1 MYFMKYATGS
11 VVLGLCVFGLLL
23 GFFPSYCQA
32 QPATQGQWSSL
43 ETWPTRAIHTSL
55 LPDGRVF
62 FFSYYDE
69 ALQPHIWDPATDTFA
84 PTAASSY
91 SLFCAGHTTMAD
103 GRIFIAG
110 GHIADY
116 TGYAHAEIYD
126 PFNNTMTQVAD
137 MNEGR
142 WYPTTTVLA
151 NGDILVVS
159 GDVNSNTVV
168 NPLPQVFQIATGTW
182 RNLTS
187 AQLMQDLYP
196 VMFVAP
202 NGQVLNAGPQPMSRY
217 LDTSGTGAWTDLA
230 PRQFSGWRDY
240 GPGLLYETG
249 QVLAVGGHD
258 PPTATAETLDLTA
271 ATPAWTLTG
280 NMHFA
285 RRQHNAVVLPDGKV
299 FVVGGSSGGGFDDST
314 NPVFPTEMW
323 DPATRQFT
331 VMASIGVYRGYHSIA
346 LLLPDGRVLSASG
359 NVAGANAQIFSPPY
373 LFAGTRPSISS
384 APASVGYGQTVFI
397 GTPDAANISKVT
409 WLRNGSTTHT
419 FDMGT
424 RFMHLSFTR
433 VNGGLNVTLPA
444 NGNLAP
450 PGYYMLFL
458 LNSSGI
464 PSVARIIQ
472 ITQNG
477 GATGTLTG
485 NVTNISGAPL
495 SSAQV
500 TSGGVSA
507 STAPDGT
514 YTLNNVPAGPAT
526 VTATLQGY
534 QSGSQSVT
542 AVAGSSTSV
551 PAIQLAPANPGTI
564 TGSVVDN
571 AGKAIV
577 GATLSGAGLTTT
589 TDSNGAYTLAN
600 VPAGS
605 VMLTASAIG
614 FQPAS
619 ESVTVTAGN
628 TTTAPAMT
636 LLSNNGNVTGKVFD
650 SSNNAISG
658 AMVSFGGGN
667 ATTDATGTYS
677 FTNLPAGAIQLVAS
691 ATGFQSVTQNVTV
704 VAGTTTTAN
713 FTLTPALR
721 FVAATQCRVADTRNP
736 NGPFGGPF
744 MSAGSTRSFAIPNST
759 CGIPSTAQAYSVNV
773 TVVPKVKL
781 AYLTMFPCGQTQPFV
796 STLNSDHRVKA
807 AAAIVPAG
815 TNGAVCIY
823 VTDDTD
829 VVLDING
836 YFVPATNPAA
846 LAFFPVTPCRLVD
859 TRLAPEPLGG
869 PSLQGN
875 GARSFPVRSSSCNV
889 PAAAQAYSLNFTSV
903 PNGGLDYLT
912 TWPTGQLQPPV
923 STLNAPTGAITANA
937 AIVTAGTNGAI
948 SVFASNNSDLV
959 IDINGYFAPPGPGGL
974 SLINVA
980 PCRVLDTR
988 IPSGSPPFKGTRD
1001 ANVAASGCGAPASA
1015 QAYVLNATVV
1025 PPGVLGYLTL
1035 WPQGATQPV
1044 VSTLN
1049 ANDAAIT
1056 SNMAIV
1062 PTTNGS
1068 INAFAQ
1074 DLTHLVLDISAYF
1087 AL

>member
-1 MYFMKYATGS
+1 
-11 VVLGLCVFGLLL
+11 
-23 GFFPSYCQA
+23 
-32 QPATQGQWSSL
+32 
-43 ETWPTRAIHTSL
+43 
-55 LPDGRVF
+55 VF

-69 ALQPHIWDPATDTFA
+69 ALQPNIWDPATDTFA
-84 PTAASSY
+84 PTAASAY

-126 PFNNTMTQVAD
+126 PFTNTMTQVAD

-142 WYPTTTVLA
+142 WYPTATVLA
-151 NGDILVVS
+151 NGDILVAS
-159 GDVNSNTVV
+159 GDVNPNNVV

-182 RNLTS
+182 RSLTS
-187 AQLMQDLYP
+187 AQLLMDLYP
-196 VMFVAP
+196 LMFVAP
-202 NGQVLNAGPQPMSRY
+202 NGQVLNAGPQPVSLY

-230 PRQFSGWRDY
+230 SRQFSGDRDY
-240 GPGLLYETG
+240 GPGLMYETG
-249 QVLAVGGHD
+249 EVLVIGGHD

-271 ATPAWTLTG
+271 ATPAWTLTS

-314 NPVFPTEMW
+314 NPVLPTEMW
-323 DPATRQFT
+323 DPATKQFT
-331 VMASIGVYRGYHSIA
+331 VMASIAVYRGYHSTA
-346 LLLPDGRVLSASG
+346 LLLPDGRVLSAGG

-373 LFAGTRPSISS
+373 LLAGTRPGISS
-384 APASVGYGQTVFI
+384 APTSVGYGQTVFI
-397 GTPDAANISKVT
+397 GTPDAANISKVAF
-409 WLRNGSTTHT
+409 LRNGSTTHT
-419 FDMGT
+419 NDMGA
-424 RFMHLSFTR
+424 RFMHLSFTK

-444 NGNLAP
+444 NGSLAP

-485 NVTNISGAPL
+485 NVTNTSGAPL
-495 SSAQV
+495 NNVQV
-500 TSGGVSA
+500 SSGGISA

-514 YTLNNVPAGPAT
+514 YTLNKVPAGPAT

-534 QSGSQSVT
+534 QNGSQSVT
-542 AVAGSSTSV
+542 AAAGSSTSV
-551 PAIQLAPANPGTI
+551 PTIQLAPTNPGAI

-571 AGKAIV
+571 ARTGIA
-577 GATLSGAGLTTT
+577 GATVTGTGLTTA

-600 VPAGS
+600 VPAGP
-605 VMLTASAIG
+605 VTLTASANG

-636 LLSNNGNVTGKVFD
+636 LLSNNGNLTGKVFD
-650 SSNNAISG
+650 SSNNPTSG
-658 AMVSFGGGN
+658 ATVSFGGGT
-667 ATTDATGTYS
+667 ATTDSTGAYN
-677 FTNLPAGAIQLVAS
+677 FTNLPPGTIQLVAS
-691 ATGFQSVTQNVTV
+691 AAGFQSVTQNVTV
-704 VAGTTTTAN
+704 AAGTTTTAN
-713 FTLTPALR
+713 FTLTSALR
-721 FVAATQCRVADTRNP
+721 FVAATPCRVADTRNP

-744 MSAGSTRSFAIPNST
+744 MSAGSTRSFAVPSSA

-781 AYLTMFPCGQTQPFV
+781 AYLTMFPCGQAQPFV

-815 TNGAVCIY
+815 ANGAVCIY

-836 YFVPATNPAA
+836 YFVPATNPSA

-859 TRLAPEPLGG
+859 TRLATGPLGG

-875 GARSFPVRSSSCNV
+875 GAARSFPLRSSSCKV

-912 TWPTGQLQPPV
+912 TWPTGQLQPSV

-937 AIVTAGTNGAI
+937 AIVAAGTNGAI
-948 SVFASNNSDLV
+948 SVFASNTSDLV
-959 IDINGYFAPPGPGGL
+959 IDINGYFAPSGPGGL

-988 IPSGSPPFKGTRD
+988 IPAGSPPFKGTRD
-1001 ANVAASGCGAPASA
+1001 VNVAASGCGAPASA
-1015 QAYVLNATVV
+1015 QAYVLNATVA

-1035 WPQGATQPV
+1035 WPQGATQPL

-1062 PTTNGS
+1062 PSTNGS
-1068 INAFAQ
+1068 ISAFAQ
-1074 DLTHLVLDISAYF
+1074 DPTHLVLDLSGYF
-1087 AL
+1087 AP

>member
-1 MYFMKYATGS
+1 
-11 VVLGLCVFGLLL
+11 
-23 GFFPSYCQA
+23 
-32 QPATQGQWSSL
+32 
-43 ETWPTRAIHTSL
+43 
-55 LPDGRVF
+55 
-62 FFSYYDE
+62 
-69 ALQPHIWDPATDTFA
+69 
-84 PTAASSY
+84 
-91 SLFCAGHTTMAD
+91 
-103 GRIFIAG
+103 
-110 GHIADY
+110 
-116 TGYAHAEIYD
+116 
-126 PFNNTMTQVAD
+126 
-137 MNEGR
+137 
-142 WYPTTTVLA
+142 
-151 NGDILVVS
+151 
-159 GDVNSNTVV
+159 
-168 NPLPQVFQIATGTW
+168 
-182 RNLTS
+182 
-187 AQLMQDLYP
+187 
-196 VMFVAP
+196 
-202 NGQVLNAGPQPMSRY
+202 
-217 LDTSGTGAWTDLA
+217 
-230 PRQFSGWRDY
+230 
-240 GPGLLYETG
+240 
-249 QVLAVGGHD
+249 
-258 PPTATAETLDLTA
+258 
-271 ATPAWTLTG
+271 
-280 NMHFA
+280 
-285 RRQHNAVVLPDGKV
+285 
-299 FVVGGSSGGGFDDST
+299 
-314 NPVFPTEMW
+314 
-323 DPATRQFT
+323 
-331 VMASIGVYRGYHSIA
+331 
-346 LLLPDGRVLSASG
+346 
-359 NVAGANAQIFSPPY
+359 
-373 LFAGTRPSISS
+373 
-384 APASVGYGQTVFI
+384 
-397 GTPDAANISKVT
+397 
-409 WLRNGSTTHT
+409 
-419 FDMGT
+419 
-424 RFMHLSFTR
+424 
-433 VNGGLNVTLPA
+433 
-444 NGNLAP
+444 
-450 PGYYMLFL
+450 MLFL

-485 NVTNISGAPL
+485 NVTNTSGAPL
-495 SSAQV
+495 SNAQV

-507 STAPDGT
+507 STAPDGS

-551 PAIQLAPANPGTI
+551 PAIQLAPANPGTV

-571 AGKAIV
+571 AGKAIA
-577 GATLSGAGLTTT
+577 GATVNGAGLTTT
-589 TDSNGAYTLAN
+589 TDGNGAYTLAN

-605 VMLTASAIG
+605 ATLTASANG

-619 ESVTVTAGN
+619 ESVTVTAGK

-704 VAGTTTTAN
+704 VAGATTTAN

-721 FVAATQCRVADTRNP
+721 FVATPQCRVADTRNP

-744 MSAGSTRSFAIPNST
+744 MSAGSTRSFAVPNST

-836 YFVPATNPAA
+836 YFVPATAPSA

-859 TRLAPEPLGG
+859 TRLATGPLGG
-869 PSLQGN
+869 PSLQAN
-875 GARSFPVRSSSCNV
+875 TARSFPVGSSSCNV

-903 PNGGLDYLT
+903 PKGGLDYLT
-912 TWPTGQLQPPV
+912 TWATGQVQPPV

-937 AIVTAGTNGAI
+937 AIVAAGTNGAI
-948 SVFASNNSDLV
+948 SAFASNNSDLV

-974 SLINVA
+974 SLTNVA
-980 PCRVLDTR
+980 PCRALDTR

-1001 ANVAASGCGAPASA
+1001 VNVAASGCGAPASA

-1025 PPGVLGYLTL
+1025 PSGVLGYLSL

-1062 PTTNGS
+1062 PTANGS
-1068 INAFAQ
+1068 ISAFAQ
-1074 DLTHLVLDISAYF
+1074 DPTHLVLDLSGYF
-1087 AL
+1087 AP